1 MRIIEKKIDL
11 RISQVYLANT
21 PEKEMIQTVET
32 ASEIMWRKL
41 NNRLRKL
48 KKRYGNRKKRDIW
61 SWLENCDYTCY
72 WYNEEW
78 MPDYMYHK
86 IVQDRVNTC
95 LDKIMAR
102 GIFIEHIQYFFRDP
116 LENKSI
122 DFLNWN
128 FKIKKSD
135 IVYTT
140 EINHEIHCDDDD
152 YSDEEGYAI
161 PDWYDDPDYYADY
174 RVARRIRKKVRAQI
188 EQMARDERESH
199 YKRSLNIE
207 IPDYFTACSQQEEP
221 ELESLEN
228 ENEYNVECYGKVWG
242 CPEMTNGT
250 QFCCKHYCPF
260 EFCDDPSALDDSQ
273 IEDWS
278 EGWCDYFK

>member
-1 MRIIEKKIDL
+1 M
-11 RISQVYLANT
+11 YLANT
-21 PEKEMIQTVET
+21 SEKEMIQTVET
-32 ASEIMWRKL
+32 ASEVMCRKL

-61 SWLENCDYTCY
+61 SWMDNCDYTCY
-72 WYNEEW
+72 WYNNEW
-78 MPDYMYHK
+78 VPDYIYHN

-128 FKIKKSD
+128 FKVKKCD

-152 YSDEEGYAI
+152 YYDEEGYAI
-161 PDWYDDPDYYADY
+161 PDWYDDPDYFADY
-174 RVARRIRKKVRAQI
+174 RVARRMRKKVRKRMEELAKSKTGVGL
-188 EQMARDERESH
+188 ESE
-199 YKRSLNIE
+199 SESAPIE

-260 EFCDDPSALDDSQ
+260 EFCDDPSVLNGENDPWKV
-273 IEDWS
+273 ENWNT
-278 EGWCDYFK
+278 E